1 MGSRKVLQA
10 VVLACVVGLLAFFAL
25 GLRSNFEKV
34 EKGEAAYMFEAD
46 NMQKKK
52 VNLNDYKGQVIVLNF
67 FTSWCD
73 PCRDEV
79 YELEEFNKEVKDSG
93 KAVFFIVDRGETQ
106 KKVQKFIDEF
116 GTKSEYLFDYNHS
129 ISGKY
134 GIVGQPETLII
145 DKKGILREHLIGP
158 TSARELNFLVDKYNK

>member
-1 MGSRKVLQA
+1 MGSRKILQI
-10 VVLACVVGLLAFFAL
+10 VVLAIVVGLLAFFAL
-25 GLRSNFEKV
+25 GLKSNFNKI
-34 EKGEAAYMFEAD
+34 EKGDQAFLFEAD
-46 NMQKKK
+46 NMDKKK

-106 KKVQKFIDEF
+106 KHVQKFIDEF
-116 GTKSEYLFDYNHS
+116 DTKSEYLFDYNHS
-129 ISGKY
+129 ISEKY
-134 GIVGQPETLII
+134 GVVGQPETLII
-145 DKKGILREHLIGP
+145 DKKGVLREHLLGP
-158 TSARELNFLVDKYNK
+158 TTTQELLFLVDKYNK